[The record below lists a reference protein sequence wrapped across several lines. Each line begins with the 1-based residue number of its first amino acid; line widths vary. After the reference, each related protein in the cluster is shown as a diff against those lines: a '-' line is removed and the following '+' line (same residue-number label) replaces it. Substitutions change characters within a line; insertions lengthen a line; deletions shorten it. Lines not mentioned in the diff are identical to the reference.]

1 MPEHIAFT
9 LDAKGDLDILKN
21 VQDLYLNLY
30 QNFKKQY
37 LHQKTDVV
45 KRNIRSSGTFVV
57 FQENTRFI
65 LKKKIAQTSCQG
77 QQAITG
83 LYNAEGNWNPL
94 SCM

>member
-30 QNFKKQY
+30 HNFKKQY

-45 KRNIRSSGTFVV
+45 KRNIRS
-57 FQENTRFI
+57 
-65 LKKKIAQTSCQG
+65 
-77 QQAITG
+77 
-83 LYNAEGNWNPL
+83 
-94 SCM
+94 